1 MMSCMVLRLDPRY
14 PLVWRDPVSLQIGAE
29 TPVVTLQNVSPSVER
44 LIGALMAGI
53 SRVELESL
61 ATRLGVAADEIP
73 GFLDSIGPALATEPS
88 RPRHTSWIIDGQG
101 LTAQRVAALLTA
113 AGLANVDADTD
124 LDADAHSEA
133 KTDLAIIVASHVI
146 DPRRYIRWLS
156 RDIPHLAVVYTD
168 TGARV
173 GPLVEPGT
181 GPCLHCLAIDAAD
194 RDPSWPAIASQLL
207 GQAASSERE
216 PLVSIVAGLAA
227 RVAQSRLV
235 DGVNDLASATL
246 SFDAHSLT
254 GRRVWHRQHPEC
266 GCRSLSGSESVPSA
280 ASHALAVRPTT

>member
-1 MMSCMVLRLDPRY
+1 MMSCMVLRLDPRF

-29 TPVVTLQNVSPSVER
+29 TPVVTLENVSPSVER

-53 SRVELESL
+53 SRVELDRL
-61 ATRLGVAADEIP
+61 ATRLGVTASEIP
-73 GFLDSIGPALATEPS
+73 GFLDSIGPALATDPN
-88 RPRHTSWIIDGQG
+88 RPAHTRWRIDGHG
-101 LTAQRVAALLTA
+101 LTAQRVASLLTA
-113 AGLANVDADTD
+113 AGLTDTDADAD
-124 LDADAHSEA
+124 LDAHDAA
-133 KTDLAIIVASHVI
+133 LPDLAIIVASHVI

-173 GPLVEPGT
+173 GPLVEPGA
-181 GPCLHCLAIDAAD
+181 GPCLHCQALDAAD
-194 RDPSWPAIASQLL
+194 RDPAWPAIASQLL

-246 SFDAHSLT
+246 SFDANSLT
-254 GRRVWHRQHPEC
+254 GRRVWHRQHPDC
-266 GCRSLSGSESVPSA
+266 GCRSLSGTEIVPSA